1 MITLYG
7 IKNCDTVRKAC
18 RWLDA
23 NGVEY
28 HFHDV
33 RKDGLTAARIKSWA
47 DEVTWEKLLNRRGLT
62 WRKLSDDDRADINAR
77 KAIKLMAAEPTLV
90 KRPVIETGL
99 AADRAVLVGF
109 DEARYRA
116 ELL

>member
-18 RWLDA
+18 KWLDA

-28 HFHDV
+28 HLHDI
-33 RKDGLTAARIKSWA
+33 RKDGLTAAKIKSWA
-47 DEVTWEKLLNRRGLT
+47 SEVDWELLLNRRGLT
-62 WRKLSDDDRADINAR
+62 WRKLSDDDKADINKT
-77 KAIKLMAAEPTLV
+77 KAIKLMAAEPTLI
-90 KRPVIETGL
+90 KRPVIETGN
-99 AADRAVLVGF
+99 AVMVGF
-109 DEARYRA
+109 DENNYAA